1 MFEYLSDVL
10 GVIIDIVTEAI
21 PKVIGYIVSYFDY
34 AMNYSYFPILG
45 VVLILLGI
53 KAIKNFF

>member
-34 AMNYSYFPILG
+34 AMNYSYFPRSSID
-45 VVLILLGI
+45 II
-53 KAIKNFF
+53 RN